1 MYSAVVLDEKSQLAL
16 ASWADENVKV
26 NNVRLP
32 ILIKQNGWKS
42 ICHHMTIK
50 LGEMPEYIQKYI
62 NTKQTLEITHVG
74 VSDKAVAVRVIG
86 FPSTNKIPH
95 VTVAVNVREGGKPA
109 MSNEITDW
117 RVVSDAPKLKGTVQE
132 VT

>member
-1 MYSAVVLDEKSQLAL
+1 
-16 ASWADENVKV
+16 
-26 NNVRLP
+26 
-32 ILIKQNGWKS
+32 
-42 ICHHMTIK
+42 MTIK

-132 VT
+132 VK